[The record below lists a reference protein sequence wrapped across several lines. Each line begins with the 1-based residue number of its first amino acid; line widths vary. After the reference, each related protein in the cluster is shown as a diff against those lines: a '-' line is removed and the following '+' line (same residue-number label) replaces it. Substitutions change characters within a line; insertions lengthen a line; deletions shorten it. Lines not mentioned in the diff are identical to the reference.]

1 MAENSRRAV
10 GIGDKEVVD
19 VTGNLWVSD
28 GKTDG
33 NSDADGRV
41 FGGNNGNRNADGS
54 TIGISRVS
62 AIVGGSV
69 S

>member
-1 MAENSRRAV
+1 MVENSRRAV

-41 FGGNNGNRNADGS
+41 FGS
-54 TIGISRVS
+54 TICISRVS